1 MYSVVVVRNGT
12 GRSFSF
18 IYCLRVAAENFKEF
32 CEKKMVRDGGRWRC
46 HVHMKI
52 IFAFSLTPTTFN
64 LCSNDRPMC
73 VLQNNQKPSIPKI
86 YVRTYIHNGRRRRR
100 RRGKSGRDLC
110 RCIATTM
117 EKTLSILYSSNEKSK
132 QQRQRQN
139 MYVMMI

>member
-1 MYSVVVVRNGT
+1 MYNVVVVRNGT
-12 GRSFSF
+12 KRSFSF

-32 CEKKMVRDGGRWRC
+32 SEKKMVRDGGRWRC

-52 IFAFSLTPTTFN
+52 ILPSLLPPTTFN

-100 RRGKSGRDLC
+100 RGKSGRDLY

-117 EKTLSILYSSNEKSK
+117 EETLSILYSSNEKSSK
-132 QQRQRQN
+132 GKSKGETCTL
-139 MYVMMI
+139 